1 MQAIERGEG
10 DGTDWHGSKES
21 VIQARA
27 DEQTIQVVLG
37 KVYAK
42 QQVFFLRP
50 YCASHF
56 AQIYARL
63 HQAKQCSLG
72 DCRGFSKHCLLYLI

>member
-21 VIQARA
+21 LIQARA

-42 QQVFFLRP
+42 QQVCYLQPLR
-50 YCASHF
+50 ASHF
-56 AQIYARL
+56 AQI
-63 HQAKQCSLG
+63 
-72 DCRGFSKHCLLYLI
+72 